1 MKTTCPS
8 YLAKRPS
15 NYESLGTHV
24 LLVRGIISVIT
35 SGGICGIIS
44 GSNSPETTARDAS
57 GLSRHVEDA
66 RVRAVFERTKGE
78 HWVFWFLFPRLS
90 RAGGFG
96 RRGGVQKVQ

>member
-1 MKTTCPS
+1 VKRGEFYVAS
-8 YLAKRPS
+8 LKAKR
-15 NYESLGTHV
+15 EKEE
-24 LLVRGIISVIT
+24 RGS
-35 SGGICGIIS
+35 SGIIS
-44 GSNSPETTARDAS
+44 GSNSPETMARDAS

-90 RAGGFG
+90 RTGGFG